1 MSGQILQRG
10 KRTFVVRVFLGR
22 SGGKRKYLNK
32 TVHASKK
39 VAENTLTALLRER
52 DLGTLVEPTRLTVDE
67 YLDEWLK
74 TSAKPRV
81 RLRTFQGYEELLT
94 RYIRPD
100 LGPRPLSR
108 ITPLEIQAVYA
119 KLQER
124 KLSARTVRHAHGV
137 LRSALN
143 QAVKWRML
151 VVNPATAVDLPQVRK
166 KEMHALSP
174 EEARQFLIHVAD
186 DRLGAMF
193 ALAVTT
199 GMRPGEYMGLR
210 WPDIDL
216 EKGVIVVQRTLVAE
230 KNGGSHFAQPKTDRG
245 RRTIPL
251 PPSVTR
257 MLVEHKRR
265 QAAEKLKAGP
275 AYKNDDL
282 VFATPTGEPLNLRN
296 VVNRHFKPILE
307 AAALP
312 RSIRLYDLRH
322 TCATLLLAQGEH
334 PKIVSER
341 LGHASI
347 TLTLDTYSHVLPTM
361 QQQAAER
368 LESALFGVQRNEKL
382 PSNAK

>member
-52 DLGTLVEPTRLTVDE
+52 DLGTLVEPTRMTVDE

-74 TSAKPRV
+74 TAAKPRV
-81 RLRTFQGYEELLT
+81 RLRTYQGYEELLE

-100 LGPRPLSR
+100 LGSRPLSR
-108 ITPLEIQAVYA
+108 ITPLEIQPVYA
-119 KLQER
+119 KMQEK
-124 KLSARTVRHAHGV
+124 KLSARTVRHAHGA
-137 LRSALN
+137 LRCALG

-166 KEMHALSP
+166 KEMYALSP
-174 EEARQFLIHVAD
+174 EDAGQFLKHATD

-193 ALAVTT
+193 ALALTT
-199 GMRPGEYMGLR
+199 GMRPGEYMGLK
-210 WPDIDL
+210 WSDVDL
-216 EKGVIVVQRTLVAE
+216 DKGVVVVQRALIVTGD
-230 KNGGSHFAQPKTDRG
+230 GGSRFAEPKTNRG

-257 MLVEHKRR
+257 MLVEHKCK

-275 AYKNDDL
+275 SHKN
-282 VFATPTGEPLNLRN
+282 G
-296 VVNRHFKPILE
+296 
-307 AAALP
+307 
-312 RSIRLYDLRH
+312 
-322 TCATLLLAQGEH
+322 
-334 PKIVSER
+334 
-341 LGHASI
+341 
-347 TLTLDTYSHVLPTM
+347 
-361 QQQAAER
+361 
-368 LESALFGVQRNEKL
+368 
-382 PSNAK
+382 